1 MTIDTSN
8 PGFRIMP
15 ADLPQTVSVP
25 TAGGAAA
32 SSFSESLRQ
41 AAAQVDGAGLDARY
55 KISGLIEGNGEDVH
69 DAMIA
74 VEKADLSFQLMLQ
87 VRNKVVQAY
96 QQIAGMQF

>member
-1 MTIDTSN
+1 MSVNALN
-8 PGFRIMP
+8 PNLPVPASGGTKTAIPLPPSSGFGEVLRE
-15 ADLPQTVSVP
+15 AVS
-25 TAGGAAA
+25 
-32 SSFSESLRQ
+32 E
-41 AAAQVDGAGLDARY
+41 VDNFNLDAGQKVR
-55 KISGLIEGNGEDVH
+55 GLVEGNGVDVH